1 SGGLHPSVRARPE
14 HRRTAKII
22 PASAKR
28 GPVKWLPRIVAARH
42 YDKATPP
49 ARSGFRY
56 FPLSSTR
63 SFGAQFRRA
72 DRNAARC
79 PNPSPIIGVAL
90 LPADGDRSI
99 RSTDRLV
106 TAISILLA

>member
-1 SGGLHPSVRARPE
+1 M
-14 HRRTAKII
+14 
-22 PASAKR
+22 R

-56 FPLSSTR
+56 FPLSSAR
-63 SFGAQFRRA
+63 SFAAQFRRA
-72 DRNAARC
+72 DRDTARS
-79 PNPSPIIGVAL
+79 PNPAPIIRVAL
-90 LPADGDRSI
+90 LSADGDRLI

-106 TAISILLA
+106 SAITIMLRLPRRDRRGRS